1 MGGLYISNPAG
12 AFSEHGNCVLRQQP
26 SPSFLPPPFR
36 GSTYLCYYVVMQPKK
51 LEILNKSN
59 ETLVCVEVAP
69 SKPGDTKL
77 PVVIFCHGFGYFKE
91 EDGLFT
97 EEASRLVAK
106 GYACYYFDFSG
117 CGESAGDYSQTSL
130 TKLTQDLY
138 SIYDY
143 VTHLE
148 YIDPSVVSLIG
159 HSFGT
164 CVINA
169 AQITNVKRIVLGG
182 APFYPYETIKRLFSD
197 FNENGISTRQATSE
211 RTRTMGP
218 QFWED
223 LKHYNPET
231 LIGNF
236 TCPILFIHGKQDS
249 IVPIKNMQDLSGFAL
264 KPNLLVL
271 ELSNHDFRPER
282 EQAFQAIEDFFPAT

>member
-1 MGGLYISNPAG
+1 
-12 AFSEHGNCVLRQQP
+12 
-26 SPSFLPPPFR
+26 
-36 GSTYLCYYVVMQPKK
+36 MQTPK
-51 LEILNKSN
+51 LEIANKAN
-59 ETLVCVEVAP
+59 ETLVCIEVLP
-69 SKPGDTKL
+69 SEPGDNKL
-77 PVVIFCHGFGYFKE
+77 PVVILCHGFGYFKE

-97 EEASRLVAK
+97 EEASRLAAK

-117 CGESAGDYSQTSL
+117 CGESAGNYSQTSL
-130 TKLTQDLY
+130 TKLAQDLHAVY
-138 SIYDY
+138 HYI
-143 VTHLE
+143 TQLN
-148 YIDPSVVSLIG
+148 YIDSSNVSFIG

-169 AQITNVKRIVLGG
+169 AQITNVKRVVLGG
-182 APFYPYETIKRLFSD
+182 APFYPYETIKKLFSG

-223 LKHYNPET
+223 LKHYKPET

-236 TCPILFIHGKQDS
+236 TCPILFIHGKQDD
-249 IVPIKNMQDLSGFAL
+249 IVPIKNMEDLSGFAV
-264 KPNLLVL
+264 KPSRLVL

-282 EQAFQAIEDFFPAT
+282 EKAFQAIEDFFHVT